1 MEELRKAL
9 IRMARGD
16 DIGERSAPSADL
28 RFVAQLNMLHSMAT
42 RLARLDDV
50 AEISEA
56 ITEELRTILDYH
68 NCRVYVMQ
76 EDGRTL
82 LPIAFR
88 GEIFYEYEHETLEE
102 LITHVGEGITGWVAE
117 HRTSLLTP
125 DARLVD
131 FAVQIPDTDDILE
144 SMLAV
149 PMTVGDAVQGVI
161 VLSSLGYGAFDEE
174 DQRLLE
180 VLASHAA
187 IAISNAKLLQAEREA
202 AETSTALLG
211 LSKQLTQLRS
221 VGDILQGSIETVSS
235 LIGAAA
241 VAFYVRDEHTGDL
254 RVARLLTIDAGAT
267 RPRPEIGDVPESV
280 AVSIVFDTDEPLV
293 LRRATPLASDPHYRL
308 STEPREVLVAPMR
321 WEPDGAG
328 TIAVVGRGG
337 DGVFGDR
344 DLRLI
349 RGVADLTSLALGNAR
364 RMSELERF
372 HELVAGLDAAF
383 WEASIPDFEFTFV
396 AGATQDLLGDMAAWP
411 NEARTWGSHID
422 DRDRE
427 EAMAGLQR
435 AVDSGVG
442 EGLEY
447 RVPSDRGSTKWIRDL
462 IHVIRGRGGAPT
474 ILRGLMVDITERKR
488 AERAL
493 RASERK
499 YSDAFKREREAA
511 QRLRMLDDMKNTF
524 LEAVSHD
531 LRTPLTSILGSA
543 LTLERSKLDL
553 PPGDALDMVGRIA
566 ANARKLERLLS
577 DLLDLDR
584 LQRGI
589 VSPKRRATD
598 LEDFVQTS
606 RSGDGHAGASD
617 RAVRAAGERPDRP
630 GQDRADPREPPRQ
643 QPPAHPG
650 GGEDLGARA
659 SARRR
664 GVVHRRR
671 RRPRRSAGSPRGD
684 LRAVPAGARFV
695 LGARTRR
702 RHRPV
707 PRAPLRRAA
716 RRERVGRGTRGRRSV
731 LPRLPARVLKDA
743 VASSGLIRSEPA
755 VGLEPT
761 T

>member
-1 MEELRKAL
+1 MDELRKAL

-131 FAVQIPDTDDILE
+131 FAVQIADTDDILE

-293 LRRATPLASDPHYRL
+293 LRRASPLASDPHYRL

-328 TIAVVGRGG
+328 TIAVVGRDG

-411 NEARTWGSHID
+411 SEARTWGSHID

-553 PPGDALDMVGRIA
+553 PPEDALDMVGRIA

-598 LEDFVQTS
+598 LEDFVQRAVQEMDTQGRPIELFVQPGS
-606 RSGDGHAGASD
+606 VQIDQAKTERILENLLSNSLRHTPAEAKIWVRARPHEGGVLFIVEDDGPGVPPDLREAIFEPFRQAPGSSSGHAPGVGIGLSLVRRFAELHGGNAWAEEREGGGASFH
-617 RAVRAAGERPDRP
+617 VFLP
-630 GQDRADPREPPRQ
+630 G
-643 QPPAHPG
+643 
-650 GGEDLGARA
+650 
-659 SARRR
+659 S
-664 GVVHRRR
+664 
-671 RRPRRSAGSPRGD
+671 
-684 LRAVPAGARFV
+684 
-695 LGARTRR
+695 
-702 RHRPV
+702 
-707 PRAPLRRAA
+707 
-716 RRERVGRGTRGRRSV
+716 
-731 LPRLPARVLKDA
+731 
-743 VASSGLIRSEPA
+743 
-755 VGLEPT
+755 
-761 T
+761 

>member
-1 MEELRKAL
+1 
-9 IRMARGD
+9 MARTE
-16 DIGERSAPSADL
+16 DIDERAAPAADL
-28 RFVAQLNMLHSMAT
+28 RFVAQLNMLHSMAAT
-42 RLARLDDV
+42 LASLDDV
-50 AEISEA
+50 SEIGAA

-68 NCRVYVMQ
+68 NCRVYVL
-76 EDGRTL
+76 EDDGRTL
-82 LPIAFR
+82 MPVAFR
-88 GEIFYEYEHETLEE
+88 GEIFYEYEHETMEE
-102 LITHVGEGITGWVAE
+102 LITQVGEGITGWVAE
-117 HRTSLLTP
+117 HRTSVLTP
-125 DARLVD
+125 DARLVE

-149 PMTVGDAVQGVI
+149 PMTVGDALQGVI

-187 IAISNAKLLQAEREA
+187 IAISNARLLQAEREA
-202 AETSTALLG
+202 AETSSTLLG
-211 LSKQLTQLRS
+211 LSKRLTQLRS
-221 VGDILQGSIETVSS
+221 VGDIVQGSIETVSS

-241 VAFYVRDEHTGDL
+241 VAFHVRDEQTGDFRL
-254 RVARLLTIDAGAT
+254 ARLLTLDPEVI
-267 RPRPEIGDVPESV
+267 RPWHEIGDVPESV
-280 AVSIVFDTDEPLV
+280 AGSIVFENDDPLV
-293 LRRATPLASDPHYRL
+293 FPRESPLATDQGYVIAK
-308 STEPREVLVAPMR
+308 EPREVLVAPMT

-328 TIAVVGRGG
+328 TISVIGHEG

-344 DLRLI
+344 ELRLI

-383 WEASIPDFEFTFV
+383 WEASIPDLGFTFV
-396 AGATQDLLGDMAAWP
+396 AGAVNDLLGVDTGSWP
-411 NEARTWGSHID
+411 NEARTWGSHVD

-427 EAMAGLQR
+427 EAMAGLRR
-435 AVDSGVG
+435 AIESGVG

-447 RVPSDRGSTKWIRDL
+447 RVPTDGGAPRWIRDL
-462 IHVIRGRGGAPT
+462 IHVIRGRGGAPA

-553 PPGDALDMVGRIA
+553 PPDDALDMVGRIA

-589 VSPKRRATD
+589 VSPKRRPTD
-598 LEDFVQTS
+598 LEDFVQ
-606 RSGDGHAGASD
+606 
-617 RAVRAAGERPDRP
+617 RAVREMDTQGRTIELDVQPGSVQIDPAKTERILENLLSNSLRHTPDEAEIWVRARP
-630 GQDRADPREPPRQ
+630 HEGGVLVVVEDDGPGVPPELREAIFEPFRQ
-643 QPPAHPG
+643 APG
-650 GGEDLGARA
+650 SSSVHAPGVGIGLSLVRRFAELHGGNAWAE
-659 SARRR
+659 
-664 GVVHRRR
+664 
-671 RRPRRSAGSPRGD
+671 
-684 LRAVPAGARFV
+684 
-695 LGARTRR
+695 
-702 RHRPV
+702 
-707 PRAPLRRAA
+707 
-716 RRERVGRGTRGRRSV
+716 ERVGGGASFHV
-731 LPRLPARVLKDA
+731 FLPGA
-743 VASSGLIRSEPA
+743 
-755 VGLEPT
+755 
-761 T
+761 

>member
-1 MEELRKAL
+1 
-9 IRMARGD
+9 MARTE
-16 DIGERSAPSADL
+16 DIDERAAPAADL
-28 RFVAQLNMLHSMAT
+28 RFVAQLNMLHSMAAT
-42 RLARLDDV
+42 LASLDDV
-50 AEISEA
+50 SEIGAA

-68 NCRVYVMQ
+68 NCRVYVL
-76 EDGRTL
+76 EDDGRTL
-82 LPIAFR
+82 MPVAFR
-88 GEIFYEYEHETLEE
+88 GEIFYEYEHETMEE
-102 LITHVGEGITGWVAE
+102 LITQVGEGITGWVAE
-117 HRTSLLTP
+117 HRTSVLTP
-125 DARLVD
+125 DARLVE

-149 PMTVGDAVQGVI
+149 PMTVGDALQGVI

-187 IAISNAKLLQAEREA
+187 IAISNARLLQAEREA
-202 AETSTALLG
+202 AETSSALLG
-211 LSKQLTQLRS
+211 LSKRLTQLRS
-221 VGDILQGSIETVSS
+221 VGDILQGAIETVSS

-241 VAFYVRDEHTGDL
+241 VAFHVRDEHTGDFRL
-254 RVARLLTIDAGAT
+254 ARLLTLDPEVI
-267 RPRPEIGDVPESV
+267 RPWHEIGDVPESV
-280 AVSIVFDTDEPLV
+280 AASIVFDNDEPLV
-293 LRRATPLASDPHYRL
+293 FSRESPVATDRDYVIAK
-308 STEPREVLVAPMR
+308 EPREVLVAPMT

-328 TIAVVGRGG
+328 TIAVIGHEG
-337 DGVFGDR
+337 DGIFGDR
-344 DLRLI
+344 ELRLI

-383 WEASIPDFEFTFV
+383 WEASIPDLGFTFV
-396 AGATQDLLGDMAAWP
+396 AGAVHDLLGVDTESWP
-411 NEARTWGSHID
+411 NEARTWGSHVD

-427 EAMAGLQR
+427 EAMAGLRR
-435 AVDSGVG
+435 AIESGVG

-447 RVPSDRGSTKWIRDL
+447 RVPNDGGAPRWIRDL

-553 PPGDALDMVGRIA
+553 PPDDALDMVGRIA

-589 VSPKRRATD
+589 VSPKRRPTD
-598 LEDFVQTS
+598 LEDFVQ
-606 RSGDGHAGASD
+606 
-617 RAVRAAGERPDRP
+617 RAVLEMDTQGRRIELDVQPGSVQIDPAKTERILENLLSNSLRHTPEEAKIWVRARPHEGGVLFVVEDDGP
-630 GQDRADPREPPRQ
+630 GVPPELREAIFEPFRQ
-643 QPPAHPG
+643 APG
-650 GGEDLGARA
+650 SSSVHAPGVGIGLSLVRRFAELHGGNAWAE
-659 SARRR
+659 
-664 GVVHRRR
+664 
-671 RRPRRSAGSPRGD
+671 
-684 LRAVPAGARFV
+684 
-695 LGARTRR
+695 
-702 RHRPV
+702 
-707 PRAPLRRAA
+707 
-716 RRERVGRGTRGRRSV
+716 ERVGGGASFHV
-731 LPRLPARVLKDA
+731 FLPGA
-743 VASSGLIRSEPA
+743 
-755 VGLEPT
+755 
-761 T
+761 

>member
-1 MEELRKAL
+1 
-9 IRMARGD
+9 MARNE
-16 DIGERSAPSADL
+16 DIDERVAPAADL
-28 RFVAQLNMLHSMAT
+28 RFVAQLNMLHSMAAT
-42 RLARLDDV
+42 LARLDDV
-50 AEISEA
+50 SEIGAA

-76 EDGRTL
+76 DDGRTL
-82 LPIAFR
+82 MPIAFR
-88 GEIFYEYEHETLEE
+88 GEIFYEYEHETMEE

-117 HRTSLLTP
+117 HRTSVLTP
-125 DARLVD
+125 DARLVE

-202 AETSTALLG
+202 AQTSSALLG

-221 VGDILQGSIETVSS
+221 VGDILQGAIETVSS

-241 VAFYVRDEHTGDL
+241 VAFHVRDEHTGDFRL
-254 RVARLLTIDAGAT
+254 ARLLTIDVDAI
-267 RPRPEIGDVPESV
+267 RPRHEIGDVPEAVALSV
-280 AVSIVFDTDEPLV
+280 VLDHDEPLV
-293 LRRATPLASDPHYRL
+293 FARKSPLNEGDYLISK
-308 STEPREVLVAPMR
+308 EPREVLVAPMT
-321 WEPDGAG
+321 WDPDGAG
-328 TIAVVGRGG
+328 TIAVIGPEG
-337 DGVFGDR
+337 DGIFGDR
-344 DLRLI
+344 ELRLI

-383 WEASIPDFEFTFV
+383 WEASIPGLEFTFV
-396 AGATQDLLGDMAAWP
+396 AGAVHDLLGGDIGSWP
-411 NEARTWGSHID
+411 NQGRTWGTHVD
-422 DRDRE
+422 DRDRAD
-427 EAMAGLQR
+427 AMAGLRR
-435 AVDSGVG
+435 AIERGVG
-442 EGLEY
+442 EALEY
-447 RVPSDRGSTKWIRDL
+447 RVPSGNGSPRWIRDL

-499 YSDAFKREREAA
+499 FSDAFKREREAA

-553 PPGDALDMVGRIA
+553 PADDALDMVGRIA

-589 VSPKRRATD
+589 VSPKRRPTD
-598 LEDFVQTS
+598 LVDFVQ
-606 RSGDGHAGASD
+606 
-617 RAVRAAGERPDRP
+617 RAVQEMDTQGRVIEQDVEPGSVQIDQAKTERILENLLSNSLRHTPKEARIWVRARPQDGGVSFVVEDDGPGVPPELREAIFEPFRQAPGSSSVHAPGVGIGLSLVRRFAELHGGNAWAGER
-630 GQDRADPREPPRQ
+630 E
-643 QPPAHPG
+643 G
-650 GGEDLGARA
+650 GGA
-659 SARRR
+659 SFH
-664 GVVHRRR
+664 VFL
-671 RRPRRSAGSPRGD
+671 PGS
-684 LRAVPAGARFV
+684 
-695 LGARTRR
+695 
-702 RHRPV
+702 
-707 PRAPLRRAA
+707 
-716 RRERVGRGTRGRRSV
+716 
-731 LPRLPARVLKDA
+731 
-743 VASSGLIRSEPA
+743 
-755 VGLEPT
+755 
-761 T
+761 

>member
-1 MEELRKAL
+1 
-9 IRMARGD
+9 MARGED
-16 DIGERSAPSADL
+16 VEERATPAADL
-28 RFVAQLNMLHSMAT
+28 RFVAQLNMLHSMAAA
-42 RLARLDDV
+42 LAGMKDV
-50 AEISEA
+50 SEIGAA

-76 EDGRTL
+76 EDGSTL

-117 HRTSLLTP
+117 HRTSVLTP
-125 DARLVD
+125 DARLVP
-131 FAVQIPDTDDILE
+131 FAVQIADTEDILE

-174 DQRLLE
+174 DRRLLE

-187 IAISNAKLLQAEREA
+187 TAISNAKLLQAQREA
-202 AETSTALLG
+202 AETSSALLG
-211 LSKQLTQLRS
+211 LSKRLTQLRS
-221 VGDILQGSIETVSS
+221 VGDILQGAIETVSS
-235 LIGAAA
+235 LIEAAA
-241 VAFYVRDEHTGDL
+241 VVFHVRDEHTGDFRL
-254 RVARLLTIDAGAT
+254 ARLLTVEPDSI
-267 RPRPEIGDVPESV
+267 RPWQEIGDVPESV
-280 AVSIVFDTDEPLV
+280 VASIVFENDDPLV
-293 LRRATPLASDPHYRL
+293 VPRDSPLSKDQDYL
-308 STEPREVLVAPMR
+308 VSKEPREVLLAPVT

-328 TIAVVGRGG
+328 TIAVIGREG
-337 DGVFGDR
+337 DGNFADR

-383 WEASIPDFEFTFV
+383 WEASLPGVVFTFV
-396 AGATQDLLGDMAAWP
+396 AGATDDLLGGDIESWP
-411 NEARTWGSHID
+411 NEARAWGSHID
-422 DRDRE
+422 ERDRE
-427 EAMAGLQR
+427 EAMEGLQR
-435 AVDSGVG
+435 AVDTGVG
-442 EGLEY
+442 EALEY
-447 RVPSDRGSTKWIRDL
+447 RVPSEDGSPRWIRDL
-462 IHVIRGRGGAPT
+462 IHVIRGRGGGAT

-511 QRLRMLDDMKNTF
+511 QRLRMLDEMKNTF

-543 LTLERSKLDL
+543 LTLERTKLDL
-553 PPGDALDMVGRIA
+553 PEDEALDLVVRIA

-598 LEDFVQTS
+598 LAEFVRRAVDEMETHGRVIELDVQPGSAQIDPAKTERILENLLSNSLRHTPRDARIWVRARPQDDGVLFIVEDDGPGVAPDLREAIFEPFRQAPGS
-606 RSGDGHAGASD
+606 SSGHAPGVGIGLSLVRRFAELHGGNAWAEEREGGGASFH
-617 RAVRAAGERPDRP
+617 VFLP
-630 GQDRADPREPPRQ
+630 G
-643 QPPAHPG
+643 
-650 GGEDLGARA
+650 
-659 SARRR
+659 S
-664 GVVHRRR
+664 
-671 RRPRRSAGSPRGD
+671 
-684 LRAVPAGARFV
+684 
-695 LGARTRR
+695 
-702 RHRPV
+702 
-707 PRAPLRRAA
+707 
-716 RRERVGRGTRGRRSV
+716 
-731 LPRLPARVLKDA
+731 
-743 VASSGLIRSEPA
+743 
-755 VGLEPT
+755 
-761 T
+761 